1 MFRQGQS
8 FMLSPYKVFFLF
20 TGKEDATLQAGF
32 GVSSKI
38 YKKAT
43 ERNRIKRLTKEAY
56 RVLKPAL
63 YEKLKERNMN
73 LAIFLIYTG
82 RELPAFE
89 EVNRKI
95 SLILQRLTHLVNE
108 KTALHP

>member
-1 MFRQGQS
+1 MF
-8 FMLSPYKVFFLF
+8 SPYKVFFLF
-20 TGKEDATLQAGF
+20 TGQEDAILQAGF

-38 YKKAT
+38 FRKAT
-43 ERNRIKRLTKEAY
+43 DRNRVKRLTKEAY

-63 YEKLKERNMN
+63 YQKLQEHN
-73 LAIFLIYTG
+73 LRLAVFLVYTG
-82 RELPAFE
+82 RELPVFE

-95 SLILQRLTHLVNE
+95 SLILQRLTNLVNE